1 MLSSS
6 DRAVSDRAVSDRANV
21 DCLSQQWAKRYVQNL
36 KSSPAPQSQQS
47 SSVLSLAG
55 RQQTADKLMQVLR
68 TVSVQ
73 AWSLVENL
81 LAKEVQRHS
90 IDPRLIDPW
99 QISSDYFQVYSKT
112 LEVYTRSG
120 PMQPLSQIVNLPN
133 AESILTDLIPP
144 QRLATQI
151 GSTLSAMRKKYTQQ
165 DPRVIG
171 FVSMQF
177 HYTSKMLL
185 EQLSK
190 PEQVLVSAYFKVID
204 DYLYMPLYRAYD
216 AAALHKPDSIALSA
230 VHQLLPACTSTAQ
243 DICQRVLRVHPH
255 HRCYSGA
262 LAEPAVQI
270 STVRD
275 VEMFQVYLWVAALEG
290 SVSVLQNELF
300 PLCVMLYPTLKVNW
314 ELVRLMLHML
324 DQNIRDR
331 LTPAQAATILPYSDV
346 LRHMFSP
353 EVFGELE
360 KPHASEPD
368 DLWESMLA
376 TWQTLS

>member
-1 MLSSS
+1 MSSPF
-6 DRAVSDRAVSDRANV
+6 DRATV
-21 DCLSQQWAKRYVQNL
+21 DCLAQQWAKRYIQNL
-36 KSSPAPQSQQS
+36 KSESTPETGDRSRS
-47 SSVLSLAG
+47 IISLAG
-55 RQQTADKLMQVLR
+55 RKQTADKLMQVLR

-73 AWSLVENL
+73 AWSLVEDL

-99 QISSDYFQVYSKT
+99 QISSDYYQVYTKT
-112 LEVYTRSG
+112 LEVYTQSG
-120 PMQPLSQIVNLPN
+120 TIQPLSQIVNLPN
-133 AESILTDLIPP
+133 AENISTDLIPP

-151 GSTLSAMRKKYTQQ
+151 GFMLAAMRRKYTQH

-190 PEQVLVSAYFKVID
+190 PEQVLMNAYFKVID

-216 AAALHKPDSIALSA
+216 AAAEHQSDSIALSA

-243 DICQRVLRVHPH
+243 DICQRVLRVYPNY
-255 HRCYSGA
+255 RCYSGA
-262 LAEPAVQI
+262 LVESALQV
-270 STVRD
+270 SSVRD

-290 SVSVLQNELF
+290 SVAVLQNELF
-300 PLCVMLYPTLKVNW
+300 PLCVMLYPTLRVNW
-314 ELVRLMLHML
+314 ELVRLMLHLL
-324 DQNIRDR
+324 DQNMRDR
-331 LTPAQAATILPYSDV
+331 LTPSQAKAILPYSEV

-360 KPHASEPD
+360 QPQETEPD
-368 DLWESMLA
+368 ELWQDMLEA
-376 TWQTLS
+376 WQNLN

>member
-1 MLSSS
+1 MPTSS
-6 DRAVSDRAVSDRANV
+6 DRATV
-21 DCLSQQWAKRYVQNL
+21 DCLAQQWAKRYVQNL
-36 KSSPAPQSQQS
+36 KSETASKAKERSP
-47 SSVLSLAG
+47 SVVSLTG

-81 LAKEVQRHS
+81 LAKEVQRHD

-112 LEVYTRSG
+112 LEVYTQSG
-120 PMQPLSQIVNLPN
+120 AMQPLSQIVNLPN
-133 AESILTDLIPP
+133 AENIMTDLVPP
-144 QRLATQI
+144 QRLATRI
-151 GSTLSAMRKKYTQQ
+151 GSTLSTMRKKYTQH

-190 PEQVLVSAYFKVID
+190 PEQVLMSAYFKVID

-216 AAALHKPDSIALSA
+216 AAALHPVDSIALSA
-230 VHQLLPACTSTAQ
+230 VHQLLPDCTSTAQ
-243 DICQRVLRVHPH
+243 DICQRVLRTYPN
-255 HRCYSGA
+255 HRCYSGG
-262 LAEPAVQI
+262 LAEPVIQV

-290 SVSVLQNELF
+290 SVAVLQNELF
-300 PLCVMLYPTLKVNW
+300 PLCVMLYPTLNVNW

-324 DQNIRDR
+324 DQKIRDR
-331 LTPAQAATILPYSDV
+331 LTPAQAQAILPYSDV

-360 KPHASEPD
+360 RSQTSEPD
-368 DLWESMLA
+368 DLWDSMLA
-376 TWQTLS
+376 AWQKLS